1 MLTVATIA
9 YTSHMFGNRLGWG
22 LAAVLALA
30 ILAGVWQMSKLN
42 AVSPPSKGIVTRTGN
57 VALNLDDNPQ
67 ALDPIS
73 LPFSPSGVYPGM
85 TESKDAAPLYR
96 QAIERYRA
104 NKDPYDRL
112 YESTTGKSSATNYK
126 DLEAINLLVQARTAN
141 SMNLY
146 TDSPEQ
152 VIDYTA
158 YPPGLEALNHLGKA
172 AIRLAMQIKDQNKSD
187 ALILAEA
194 AFSLGAKLANE
205 RVRWYEFQTGVELM
219 RDSAYLIKTLDPA
232 RATPAQAAEDQLKSA
247 MKDRWLPMWTVISSI
262 DPQVIGR
269 TAGDVFYI
277 ARHSKERM
285 WRVEAVLKLGRY
297 KFDVGD
303 PGRGADQRAAGLTV
317 KRMAADT
324 DLDPAVRIAAEA
336 ARDLTLERYN
346 MIGG

>member
-1 MLTVATIA
+1 
-9 YTSHMFGNRLGWG
+9 MFGNRLGWG
-22 LAAVLALA
+22 LAAVLAIA
-30 ILAGVWQMSKLN
+30 ILAGVWQMSKMN
-42 AVSPPSKGIVTRTGN
+42 AVSPPSQGIVTRTGN
-57 VALNLDDNPQ
+57 VALNLTDNPQ
-67 ALDPIS
+67 LLDPIA
-73 LPFSPSGVYPGM
+73 LPFSPSTVYPGM
-85 TESKDAAPLYR
+85 TEARNAATLYR

-112 YESTTGKSSATNYK
+112 YDSTGGKPTSTTYK
-126 DLEAINLLVQARTAN
+126 DLEALNLIVQARTAN
-141 SMNLY
+141 SMSLY
-146 TDSPEQ
+146 AGAPEQ

-158 YPPGLEALNHLGKA
+158 YPPGLEALNRLGKA
-172 AIRLAMQIKDQNKSD
+172 AIRLAMQIKDQNQSD
-187 ALILAEA
+187 ALLLAEA

-205 RVRWYEFQTGVELM
+205 RIRWYEFQTGVELM
-219 RDSAYLIKTLDPA
+219 RDSAYVIKTLDPA
-232 RATPAQAAEDQLKSA
+232 RAAPAKDAEDQLKSA

-297 KFDVGD
+297 KFDAGD
-303 PGRGADQRAAGLTV
+303 PGRGADQRAARLTV
-317 KRMAADT
+317 KRMAD
-324 DLDPAVRIAAEA
+324 DQGLEPAVRIAAEA